1 MRRLLAIALAC
12 SAALAIAQTAGGG
25 LYIAGNGF
33 AFEQAVE
40 QGLAMNPSGQRFFV
54 LSLPPQT
61 QALGLSAPAN
71 VAALRDRAAQ
81 SGAVFLV
88 CQRDVA
94 NGAVN
99 LAQLVPGV
107 VAVRGW
113 PPPGS
118 SPLPAGQDYFP
129 GENRADLPQSTDLLR
144 RLRSTCS
151 S

>member
-1 MRRLLAIALAC
+1 MHCLVAIALAC
-12 SAALAIAQTAGGG
+12 STALAVAQTDGGG
-25 LYIAGNGF
+25 LYIAGAGF
-33 AFEQAVE
+33 TFQQAVE

-54 LSLPPQT
+54 LSLSPQT

-81 SGAVFLV
+81 GGAVFLV

-113 PPPGS
+113 PPSGS
-118 SPLPAGQDYFP
+118 NALPADQDYFP
-129 GENRADLPQSTDLLR
+129 GENRADLPQSGELLR